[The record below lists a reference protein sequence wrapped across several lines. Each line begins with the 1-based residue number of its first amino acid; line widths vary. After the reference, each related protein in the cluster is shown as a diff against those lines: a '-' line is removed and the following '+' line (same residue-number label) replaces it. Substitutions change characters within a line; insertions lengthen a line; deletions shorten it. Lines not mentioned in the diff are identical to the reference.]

1 MMILVHKWSYLRI
14 SNIRNIADGGG
25 KCEPTQQIIPEIFAT
40 SRFHDNATK
49 INVPPHRPRKT
60 DFIIHWHLSIDLGSA
75 SSLRLPFLYFH
86 LINGNQLKLSSS
98 SFGDSQSEVSRVTE
112 RLIRPI
118 LMRAKFFC
126 NQPEINYSRQTSG
139 H

>member
-49 INVPPHRPRKT
+49 INVPPHSPQKNRFYHSLA
-60 DFIIHWHLSIDLGSA
+60 FIDRFGFSFVLA
-75 SSLRLPFLYFH
+75 PTVSLFPSH
-86 LINGNQLKLSSS
+86 
-98 SFGDSQSEVSRVTE
+98 
-112 RLIRPI
+112 
-118 LMRAKFFC
+118 
-126 NQPEINYSRQTSG
+126 
-139 H
+139 